1 MADFMIRFSLSNLFL
16 GGLIVLFLLLRRML
30 RNSLT
35 SRMQYHLW
43 YVIIGLLFVPFLP
56 LPVAGFPQLFSWMGR
71 LKEMASSRMEIFTEK
86 SHPLNSS
93 EAIGV
98 IQDFTL
104 SVSKETPSI
113 IGTFLFAVW
122 LMGILAMIL
131 LIIKSKR
138 RFQSLKQSALPLQSE
153 EVRILYRSC
162 LDQMKIAVELPIY
175 STAFLK
181 SPMIAGLLRPSIY
194 LPIYVISDY
203 PTSRLRYML
212 LHELQHYRCKDA
224 LTGSLM
230 DLTSILYWFNPLV
243 WYALREMRSDREVAC
258 DAAVLDL
265 LEESDYKDYGST
277 LLGLAEKISLVSF
290 PFTVGIS
297 GNMRQMQKR
306 IMNITSY
313 KKPSSW
319 RKAKGCISFCV
330 IAVLLLGFTPML
342 STYAADQSCYRWDT
356 SSDNISM
363 IDLSSYF
370 DGYSG
375 SFVLY
380 DLKAHTWSI
389 YNMDHAVLRTAPNS
403 TYKIYDALF
412 GLEECII
419 TPHDSL
425 IAWDGK
431 PQPFEAWNSDQ
442 DLYSAMQSSVN
453 WYFQKIDE
461 QLGRTTINH
470 YVQLIEYG
478 NEEIHS
484 DLSSY
489 WMQSSLKISPIEQ
502 VELLTALYQNQ
513 YGFAPEN
520 INAVKKSI
528 CLFSSEDKNFYGKTG
543 TGCIEGQ
550 DVNGWFVGFLE
561 VDSRTCFF
569 ATNIQND
576 TGAAGSK
583 AADITMSILSDM
595 NLWN

>member
-243 WYALREMRSDREVAC
+243 WYALREMRSDQEVAC